1 MAPRARLEMVDN
13 AIDTSR
19 FPLASA
25 AERAAARAELGLP
38 NGAHVL
44 AHLGWNWTMKGGPL
58 FAATAETL
66 RRRGVEAVAMSVG
79 AAPEAAGDR
88 VLVRP
93 PTDHVQRV
101 YASADVLVS
110 ASEAEGGPFSVLEA
124 LCVGTPVVASPRANA
139 GVGDRVAA
147 CRVAERTPEAFADA
161 IEAVLGRPPE
171 QAQAERDAAR
181 EYVARERDMSA
192 WASRVADIYERAL
205 GR

>member
-1 MAPRARLEMVDN
+1 MLEN

-25 AERAAARAELGLP
+25 DERAAARAELDLP
-38 NGAHVL
+38 SGPPVL

-66 RRRGVEAVAMSVG
+66 RRRGVEVVAMSVG
-79 AAPEAAGDR
+79 APPEVSGNG

-93 PTDHVQRV
+93 PSDHVERV

-124 LCVGTPVVASPRANA
+124 LSVGTPVVASPRANA
-139 GVGDRVAA
+139 GVGGRIGA

-161 IEAVLGRPPE
+161 IEATLARPPE
-171 QAQAERDAAR
+171 QVEAEREAAR
-181 EYVARERDMSA
+181 EYVRRERDMSG
-192 WASRVADIYERAL
+192 WASRLADIYERAL
-205 GR
+205 PAR